1 MGKPGW
7 DDSAW
12 TPGRSSRGGR
22 ADNGGQMSSSGR
34 DRTGRGDPDPRGYD
48 RSDRRP
54 PRSTNNDAGWDRQRA
69 SSSREDVWR
78 GSSGGRPAAGGNRR
92 SSDEQGLYSDFD
104 RSGRNRVPGR
114 DDHATND
121 SRVGRDYRGGAG
133 RDPRRA
139 GDYNERGQRMPPRGP
154 QQEVWSPPGRGAT
167 NVRNRPRPGGSAA
180 TAMPG
185 YSTAGRQSLE
195 ELRAKRLRQQ
205 SGVEEESEEEGGFTA
220 SKAFLVILLML
231 LLGSGGGYAYFK
243 LTTPAV
249 HSNGG
254 TPTGSPAGPSSSS
267 GFEPHWLSTD

>member
-7 DDSAW
+7 EDSAW

-54 PRSTNNDAGWDRQRA
+54 PRHTDDTGGDRQRS
-69 SSSREDVWR
+69 SSSREDAWR

-92 SSDEQGLYSDFD
+92 SSDEQSLHSDFD
-104 RSGRNRVPGR
+104 RSGRNRMPGR
-114 DDHATND
+114 DEYASND
-121 SRVGRDYRGGAG
+121 SRAGRDYRGGGG

-139 GDYNERGQRMPPRGP
+139 GGYDERGQRMPPRGP
-154 QQEVWSPPGRGAT
+154 QQEVWSPPGRGAA
-167 NVRNRPRPGGSAA
+167 NVRNRPRPGGSLAA
-180 TAMPG
+180 DMPG
-185 YSTAGRQSLE
+185 YSTAGRQSLD

-205 SGVEEESEEEGGFTA
+205 GTDEEEEGGFTA
-220 SKAFLVILLML
+220 GKAFLVILLML

-249 HSNGG
+249 HSNSG
-254 TPTGSPAGPSSSS
+254 TPTSSPAGPSSSG
-267 GFEPHWLSTD
+267 GFERHWLPTD

>member
-7 DDSAW
+7 EDSAW

-22 ADNGGQMSSSGR
+22 ADNGGQLSSSGR

-54 PRSTNNDAGWDRQRA
+54 PRNADDAGRDRQRP
-69 SSSREDVWR
+69 SSSREDAWR
-78 GSSGGRPAAGGNRR
+78 SSSGGRPAAGGNRR
-92 SSDEQGLYSDFD
+92 SNDEQGLYSDFD
-104 RSGRNRVPGR
+104 RSGRNRTPGR
-114 DDHATND
+114 DDYATYD
-121 SRVGRDYRGGAG
+121 SRGGRDYRGGGG

-139 GDYNERGQRMPPRGP
+139 GGGYDERGQRMPARGP
-154 QQEVWSPPGRGAT
+154 QQEVWSPSGRGAT
-167 NVRNRPRPGGSAA
+167 NARNRPRPGGSVA
-180 TAMPG
+180 TDMPG
-185 YSTAGRQSLE
+185 YSIGGRQSLD

-205 SGVEEESEEEGGFTA
+205 GAGEESEEDGGFTA
-220 SKAFLVILLML
+220 GKAFLVILLML

-254 TPTGSPAGPSSSS
+254 TPTSSPVGPSSSS
-267 GFEPHWLSTD
+267 GFERHPLPTT

>member
-7 DDSAW
+7 EDDAW
-12 TPGRSSRGGR
+12 TTGRSSRGGR
-22 ADNGGQMSSSGR
+22 TITGRLMSSFGR
-34 DRTGRGDPDPRGYD
+34 DRTGRGNPDPRGYD

-54 PRSTNNDAGWDRQRA
+54 PRYTDDAGGDRQRS
-69 SSSREDVWR
+69 SSSREDTWR

-92 SSDEQGLYSDFD
+92 SSDEQGLYSDVD
-104 RSGRNRVPGR
+104 RSGRNRAPGR
-114 DDHATND
+114 DDYATND
-121 SRVGRDYRGGAG
+121 SRVGRDYRGGGG

-139 GDYNERGQRMPPRGP
+139 GGYDERGQRMPPRGP

-180 TAMPG
+180 TDITG
-185 YSTAGRQSLE
+185 YSTAGRQSLD

-205 SGVEEESEEEGGFTA
+205 GIGEESEEEGGFTA
-220 SKAFLVILLML
+220 GKAFLVILLML

-254 TPTGSPAGPSSSS
+254 TPASSPAGPSSSG
-267 GFEPHWLSTD
+267 GFEHRWLPTD